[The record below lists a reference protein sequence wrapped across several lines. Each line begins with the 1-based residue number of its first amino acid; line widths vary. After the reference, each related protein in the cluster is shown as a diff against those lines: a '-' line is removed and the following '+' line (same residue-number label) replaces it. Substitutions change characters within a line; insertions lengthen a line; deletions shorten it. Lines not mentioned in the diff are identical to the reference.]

1 MDKLISFL
9 VNKILKI
16 TLDQF
21 VRPLGELQEL
31 LSEAEDPYFELQ
43 NGGFQGCRTLVS
55 ARKMLAQLRFNT
67 AKLDLVD
74 GQLLANDEICATSG
88 SKVTTRAV
96 NKLKMRSK
104 IGKVASVGF

>member
-1 MDKLISFL
+1 MKK
-9 VNKILKI
+9 NLKI
-16 TLDQF
+16 NSEEL
-21 VRPLGELQEL
+21 VGLLGELQEL
-31 LSEAEDPYFELQ
+31 LSEAEDHYFKLQ

-88 SKVTTRAV
+88 SKVMTRTV
-96 NKLKMRSK
+96 KEHKMRSK
-104 IGKVASVGF
+104 TGKVASVGF